1 MSKPLTDEELEI
13 LLRMLKGNTQALKL
27 CLDTI
32 WVGQLWDQLI
42 DKDEGE
48 PREADIHSAFIK
60 AFRNIPNNPWFIS
73 LPDRL
78 RWQLE
83 GLLISAAMQY
93 KDSTHLEM
101 GNDDDRFTAY
111 IIRNAILSLVHYCI
125 YLVGGD
131 AWIDE
136 QSAEFWQTFG
146 NLREDYFEFVAE
158 GHNEARL

>member
-1 MSKPLTDEELEI
+1 MSEHLTEEQLET

-27 CLDTI
+27 CLDAI

-48 PREADIHSAFIK
+48 PTDIEINEAFMK
-60 AFRNIPNNPWFIS
+60 AFRNIPNNSWFVS
-73 LPDRL
+73 LPERY

-101 GNDDDRFTAY
+101 GNEDDRFTAY
-111 IIRNAILSLVHYCI
+111 IIRNAVLSLVHYCI

-131 AWIDE
+131 AWVDE
-136 QSAEFWQTFG
+136 QSAEYWRMFG
-146 NLREDYFEFVAE
+146 NLREDYLEFVAE
-158 GHNEARL
+158 GPNELRS